1 MIQQQRSLSIRNH
14 VCLGIVR
21 MGYLRKFGQSLNKC
35 NLIIMSFYFPSLA
48 QGTCIWQ
55 RIGKLMPNCEPDYK
69 YDLWDYICKQFD
81 RVTEQVTLVIHGRY
95 VSQFS
100 SANTEFA
107 VVDKKTQAD

>member
-1 MIQQQRSLSIRNH
+1 
-14 VCLGIVR
+14 
-21 MGYLRKFGQSLNKC
+21 
-35 NLIIMSFYFPSLA
+35 
-48 QGTCIWQ
+48 
-55 RIGKLMPNCEPDYK
+55 MPNREPDYK